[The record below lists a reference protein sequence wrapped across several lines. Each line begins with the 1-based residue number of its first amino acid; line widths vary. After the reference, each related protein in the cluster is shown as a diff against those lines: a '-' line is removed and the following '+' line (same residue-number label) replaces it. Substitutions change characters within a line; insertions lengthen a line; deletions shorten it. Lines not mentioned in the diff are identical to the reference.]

1 MTSPPNPTNPS
12 TVNPPSG
19 REPTDLQ
26 KSADKKA
33 TISLVLGLASFFCAC
48 LTGFPALIVGN
59 MAYKHAS
66 PAGKTRATIGMGLG
80 ALIGMVSLF
89 LFFLAIASGMKEAG
103 KKQAGSAAAGPGN
116 QPTVA
121 APAPPSPPRPRP
133 APAPA
138 PEPVKPRRGLAV
150 SDLFGGPH
158 NTKVQVTLEQFN
170 RIRNGMTW
178 PQVKAIIGGDCKVE
192 VEGGDPGTQF
202 HTISYACDGHGSMG
216 SNCSFMFQGG
226 KLVMKGQFGLE

>member
-1 MTSPPNPTNPS
+1 MTSPPSPANPS
-12 TVNPPSG
+12 TGTPPSG
-19 REPTDLQ
+19 LTDQQ

-80 ALIGMVSLF
+80 ALIGIVSLF

-103 KKQAGSAAAGPGN
+103 KKQAGSAAPVPGN
-116 QPTVA
+116 QATIT
-121 APAPPSPPRPRP
+121 APAPPPPPPP

-138 PEPVKPRRGLAV
+138 PEPEKPRRGLAV
-150 SDLFGGPH
+150 SDIFGGPH
-158 NTKVQVTLEQFN
+158 KTKVQITMDQFN
-170 RIRNGMTW
+170 RIRSGMTYS
-178 PQVKAIIGGDCKVE
+178 QVREIIGGDCKLESE
-192 VEGGDPGTQF
+192 VGEPGTPF
-202 HTISYACDGHGSMG
+202 HTVSYACDGHGGLGANASI
-216 SNCSFMFQGG
+216 MFQGG
-226 KLVMKGQFGLE
+226 KLEMKAQFGLE